1 MSKNEE
7 MKDDRKLGDISK
19 RLDMIIVLMLADRGL
34 TQSEIAKI
42 LGVSSKT
49 IERLFASSFNKIQR
63 NKNDKE

>member
-1 MSKNEE
+1 